1 MSISNILTDKFKDS
15 VEFSDQNNCLFIKD
29 PSKWDKI
36 SLFIKDDKRMKFN
49 YLMCISGYD
58 LDDGTHLGIAY
69 NFSSTE
75 LKNYLE
81 VRIEFSYL
89 THIPSVAPLWRAA
102 DWHEREAYDLF
113 GILFDNHPDM
123 KRILL
128 PEDWEGFPLRKDY
141 KTPEYYKGMPI
152 PKDKSYWE

>member
-1 MSISNILTDKFKDS
+1 MSIFDILTNKFKDS
-15 VEFSDQNNCLFIKD
+15 VEFSEDHNCLFIKE
-29 PSKWDKI
+29 PSKWDEI

-49 YLMCISGYD
+49 YLMCVSGYD
-58 LDDGTHLGIAY
+58 LDDGNNLGIAY

-75 LKNYLE
+75 LKTYLE

-89 THIPSVAPLWRAA
+89 THIPSVTPLWRAA

-128 PEDWEGFPLRKDY
+128 PDDWEGYPLRKDY
-141 KTPEYYKGMPI
+141 KTPEYYKGMPV

>member
-1 MSISNILTDKFKDS
+1 MSIFDILTNKFKDS
-15 VEFSDQNNCLFIKD
+15 VEFSEDHNCLFIKE
-29 PSKWDKI
+29 PSKWDEI
-36 SLFIKDDKRMKFN
+36 SLFIKDDNRMKFN
-49 YLMCISGYD
+49 YLMCISAYD
-58 LDDGTHLGIAY
+58 LDDGNNLGIAY

-75 LKNYLE
+75 LKTYLE
-81 VRIEFSYL
+81 VRIEFNYS
-89 THIPSVAPLWRAA
+89 THIPSVTPLWRAA

-128 PEDWEGFPLRKDY
+128 PDDWKGHPLRKDY
-141 KTPEYYKGMPI
+141 ITPEYYKGMPV